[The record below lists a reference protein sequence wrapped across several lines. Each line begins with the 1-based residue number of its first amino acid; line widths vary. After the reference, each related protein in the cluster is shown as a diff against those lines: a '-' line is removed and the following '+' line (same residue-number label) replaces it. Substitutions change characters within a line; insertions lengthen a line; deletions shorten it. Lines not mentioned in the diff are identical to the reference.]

1 MSYIDQLQKKTRFLG
16 KRLNWSQK
24 AEGESFHL
32 STMEQRNHRTKPSPN
47 IRRTME
53 VRGQNQ
59 EVPGYENES
68 HESRT
73 QNVGKLMRD

>member
-16 KRLNWSQK
+16 ERLKWSQK

-32 STMEQRNHRTKPSPN
+32 STVEKRHHRTKFRSN

-59 EVPGYENES
+59 EVPDYENES

-73 QNVGKLMRD
+73 QDVGKLTRD